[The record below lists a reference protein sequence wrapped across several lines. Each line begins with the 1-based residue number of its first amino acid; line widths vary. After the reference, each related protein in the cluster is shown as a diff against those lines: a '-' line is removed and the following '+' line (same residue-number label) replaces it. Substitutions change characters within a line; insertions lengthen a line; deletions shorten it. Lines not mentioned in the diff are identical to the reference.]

1 MLISEILKDK
11 GADVFTVAPELS
23 LAQAC
28 AELDRRRIGALVV
41 CEGDQVVGVISERDV
56 TRAVGRDGA
65 DGLERPISHYMTRE
79 VVFAAPSET
88 VAALMARMT
97 DRRVRHLPVLR
108 EKRLAGVVSIGDLV
122 KHQIAEARHEAD
134 SLRTYISAG

>member
-11 GADVFTVAPELS
+11 GGEVFTVSPELS
-23 LAQAC
+23 LSDAC
-28 AELDRRRIGALVV
+28 GELDRRRIGALVV
-41 CEGDQVVGVISERDV
+41 CDGDRVVGVISERDV

-65 DGLERPISHYMTRE
+65 DSLTRPISHYMTRE
-79 VVFAAPSET
+79 VIFAEPSET
-88 VAALMARMT
+88 VAMLMGRMT

-108 EKRLAGVVSIGDLV
+108 EQRLAGVVSIGDLV

-134 SLRTYISAG
+134 SLRTYIAAG